1 VCPLC
6 QFNLECYQGEM
17 RRKFHDDL
25 GLPVMY
31 LTQMIGQAFGL
42 SDTALGLQRMFVP
55 PARVPAVQE
64 GGKAAHA

>member
-1 VCPLC
+1 
-6 QFNLECYQGEM
+6 
-17 RRKFHDDL
+17 
-25 GLPVMY
+25 MY